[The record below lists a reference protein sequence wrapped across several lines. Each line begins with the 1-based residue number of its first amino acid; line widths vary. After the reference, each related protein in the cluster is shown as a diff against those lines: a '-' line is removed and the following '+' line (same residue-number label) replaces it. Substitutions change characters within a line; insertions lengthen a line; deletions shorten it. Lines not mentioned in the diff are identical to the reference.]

1 MQKQLRVLF
10 SSMLVFAL
18 CVCNM
23 INVNAEDA
31 TECVEGSKLL
41 EEEYSEGTSEME
53 VQARGMYLG
62 SGTSS
67 ISKVGTGKIVA
78 GGRTV
83 GQMVVDKIS
92 VTVRVERLVHGS
104 WASYTS
110 WSATKNNAAL
120 VSTSKT
126 LSVPIGY
133 YYRVY
138 SIHKANSN
146 ISDSFTDG
154 IHV

>member
-1 MQKQLRVLF
+1 MKKFKSFLLMVTMI
-10 SSMLVFAL
+10 SGLVFSDQGKVIA
-18 CVCNM
+18 
-23 INVNAEDA
+23 AEMG
-31 TECVEGSKLL
+31 ECVDGSYLI
-41 EEEYSEGTSEME
+41 EEEYSEGEAVNIT
-53 VQARGMYLG
+53 RGMYLK

-67 ISKVGTGKIVA
+67 IDKEGTGKIIA

-83 GQMVVDKIS
+83 GQMVVSTIS
-92 VTVRVERLVHGS
+92 VTVRVEKLVNGS
-104 WASYTS
+104 WVSYTS